1 MKKNNRWTSGK
12 LGCHLSSTLMFFIGC
27 SSAYLMAAISF
38 ERFYIM
44 YKPLNIRK
52 ISFNVTYSIIVF
64 CCLNGLFWSVM
75 PLLGW
80 SYYTFEDGLVS
91 CAVEFKGKSWNVRSF
106 IIAIFI
112 FVYLIPFG
120 IITFA
125 NIFLFIIVISFF
137 IF

>member
-1 MKKNNRWTSGK
+1 
-12 LGCHLSSTLMFFIGC
+12 MFFIGC
-27 SSAYLMAAISF
+27 SSAYLMAAISL

-52 ISFNVTYSIIVF
+52 ISFNVAYSIIIF
-64 CCLNGLFWSVM
+64 CCLNGLFWAVM

-80 SYYTFEDGLVS
+80 SYYTFEGGLVS
-91 CAVEFKGKSWNVRSF
+91 CAVEFKGNSWNVRSF

-120 IITFA
+120 TITFA
-125 NIFLFIIVISFF
+125 NIFLFIIVK